1 MREEFS
7 RAALLLGEE
16 ALQRLGKA
24 HVAVFGVGGVGSFC
38 CEALARAG
46 IGSLSLFDSDTVAR
60 SNINRQIIALQSTV
74 GRPKTEVMAERIS
87 DINPAAAVV
96 SHPVFYTAENAEDFP
111 LEGYD
116 FIVDAIDTVSSKL
129 ILIERA
135 YAAGVP
141 IVSSMGTGNKLDP
154 SRFRI
159 DAIERTS
166 VCPLAR
172 VMRYELKKR
181 GLRGLRVL
189 WSDEPPLVPAAGEP
203 PAPGRR
209 QTPGSLSFGPP
220 VAGMLLAGEVVRSLA
235 GAGKTITAV

>member
-1 MREEFS
+1 MSLFLESAGSVPF
-7 RAALLLGEE
+7 
-16 ALQRLGKA
+16 
-24 HVAVFGVGGVGSFC
+24 AVRR
-38 CEALARAG
+38 LARAG

-74 GRPKTEVMAERIS
+74 GRLKTAVMAERIS

-111 LEGYD
+111 LEDYD

-181 GLRGLRVL
+181 ESAGCASCGRMSRP
-189 WSDEPPLVPAAGEP
+189 WFPPRESRPPPAAARP
-203 PAPGRR
+203 PEASRLSRRLPGCCLRAKSSAPLPERAK
-209 QTPGSLSFGPP
+209 P
-220 VAGMLLAGEVVRSLA
+220 
-235 GAGKTITAV
+235 

>member
-1 MREEFS
+1 
-7 RAALLLGEE
+7 
-16 ALQRLGKA
+16 
-24 HVAVFGVGGVGSFC
+24 
-38 CEALARAG
+38 
-46 IGSLSLFDSDTVAR
+46 
-60 SNINRQIIALQSTV
+60 
-74 GRPKTEVMAERIS
+74 MAERIS

-209 QTPGSLSFGPP
+209 QTPGSLSFVPP
-220 VAGMLLAGEVVRSLA
+220 VAGMLLAGEVVRSIA
-235 GAGKTITAV
+235 GACKTITAV